1 MIECRNLW
9 KVYLAGTPREVVAV
23 CDVSFT
29 VARGEIFGL
38 LGANG
43 AGKTSTL
50 RTIATILSPTRGDCF
65 VDGTSV
71 ARDGE
76 EARRKIGYLS
86 GETRLYERLT
96 PREIV
101 NYFGEFFDVPAEVVC
116 ERRERL
122 FEMLGMAYF
131 ADTPCGE
138 LSTGMKQMVSVV
150 RALIHDPPVLVL
162 DEPTR
167 GLDVF
172 AARTVLSAVT
182 DFAGRGKAVLFS
194 THIMREVEKVCHR
207 AAIIHRGS
215 LLVQGTTAE
224 IVAESGKA
232 DFEEAFFALVEAHD
246 AKVA

>member
-1 MIECRNLW
+1 
-9 KVYLAGTPREVVAV
+9 
-23 CDVSFT
+23 
-29 VARGEIFGL
+29 
-38 LGANG
+38 
-43 AGKTSTL
+43 
-50 RTIATILSPTRGDCF
+50 
-65 VDGTSV
+65 
-71 ARDGE
+71 
-76 EARRKIGYLS
+76 
-86 GETRLYERLT
+86 
-96 PREIV
+96 
-101 NYFGEFFDVPAEVVC
+101 
-116 ERRERL
+116 
-122 FEMLGMAYF
+122 
-131 ADTPCGE
+131 
-138 LSTGMKQMVSVV
+138 VV